1 MIRFIK
7 IKIADLLPAIGLIGR
22 LLDHRIVT
30 LPIP

>member
-7 IKIADLLPAIGLIGR
+7 IKIADLPAIGLIGR